1 MRAKQR
7 RAGAVPIISA
17 RQAASLISS
26 GDCVYFGGSSAG
38 HAVPEAIIDAL
49 RDVYSERGAP
59 EDLMVVGTVPIGDWL
74 ATGLGFNKLSAPGL
88 VRRVVASGLSNCPAL
103 GQLALANKIEA
114 YTIPQG
120 VLAQLARENAAG
132 RPGVITKVGLYTFAD
147 PRIGGCRQSER
158 SKEDMVALVDIQ
170 GEEHLLYKTFPI
182 QVAILRGSI
191 ADEKG
196 NISLEDEAYVGES
209 MSIAAAAR
217 RSGGIVIV
225 QVKRVAA
232 SNTLNQREVRI
243 PGVLVDYLVVDPDQ
257 RQTYATE
264 YSPAYAGKMRVPD
277 GAIEALPLDVRK
289 IIARRAALELTPGA
303 TVNIGYGISNGI
315 SVVAAEEGIYRSVTL
330 TAEQGVIGGIPAPGM
345 DAGAGTNYDMIAP
358 QPDQF
363 DFYDGGG
370 LDIAFLSSAEVDRHG
385 NVNVSRFGTKIIG
398 PGGFI
403 NISQGARKVVFSGTL
418 TAEGLS
424 AKPDGGSLVIA
435 NEGTVKKWVKDV
447 NQITFSGNY
456 AKERQQEVVFITER
470 AVFELTPNGLML
482 TEVAPGISVEK
493 DVLPNIEFD
502 VIVSPD
508 LKLMD
513 ARIFK
518 NEPMNLAERFQAVAV
533 QA

>member
-1 MRAKQR
+1 M
-7 RAGAVPIISA
+7 ITA
-17 RQAASLISS
+17 REAASLISN
-26 GDCVYFGGSSAG
+26 GDCVYFGGSSGG
-38 HAVPEAIIDAL
+38 HAVPESIINAL
-49 RDVYSERGAP
+49 RDVYSEQGAP
-59 EDLMVVGTVPIGDWL
+59 KDLMVVGTVPIGDWDTAGFSKL
-74 ATGLGFNKLSAPGL
+74 AAPGL

-103 GQLALANKIEA
+103 GRLALANKIEA

-132 RPGVITKVGLYTFAD
+132 RPGVITKVGLHTFAD
-147 PRIGGCRQSER
+147 PRISGCRQSEC
-158 SKEDMVALVDIQ
+158 SKEDMVAVVDIE
-170 GEEHLLYKTFPI
+170 GDEYLLYKTFPI
-182 QVAILRGSI
+182 QVAILRGSV

-209 MSIAAAAR
+209 MSLAVAAR

-225 QVKRVAA
+225 QVKQVAA
-232 SNTLNQREVRI
+232 ANTLNQREVRI
-243 PGVLVDYLVVDPDQ
+243 PGVLVDYLVVDPGQ

-277 GAIEALPLDVRK
+277 GTIAPLPFDERK
-289 IIARRAALELTPGA
+289 IIARRAALELMPGA

-315 SVVAAEEGIYRSVTL
+315 AVVAAEEGIYRSVTL
-330 TAEQGVIGGIPAPGM
+330 TAEQGVIGGIPAPGQ

-385 NVNVSRFGTKIIG
+385 NVNVSRFGSKIIG

-403 NISQGARKVVFSGTL
+403 NISQGAQKVVFSGTL
-418 TAEGLS
+418 TASGLK
-424 AKPDGGSLVIA
+424 AMPDDGSLVIA
-435 NEGTVKKWVKDV
+435 SEGKVKKWVKDV
-447 NQITFSGNY
+447 HQITFSGAF
-456 AKERQQEVVFITER
+456 AKEREQEVVFVTER
-470 AVFELTPNGLML
+470 AVFKLTPNGLML
-482 TEVAPGISVEK
+482 TEIAPGVSVEEH
-493 DVLPNIEFD
+493 VLPNIEFD

-508 LKLMD
+508 LKLMG

-518 NEPMNLAERFQAVAV
+518 DEPMNLAVRFHDGVGQA
-533 QA
+533 

>member
-1 MRAKQR
+1 MQLKKNKRT
-7 RAGAVPIISA
+7 GEVPIVTA
-17 RQAASLISS
+17 RQAVSLISN
-26 GDCVYFGGSSAG
+26 GDCVYFGGSAG
-38 HAVPEAIIDAL
+38 VAIPELVIDAL
-49 RDVYSERGAP
+49 RDVHSEKGSP
-59 EDLMVVGTVPIGDWL
+59 ENLMLVGTVAIGDW
-74 ATGLGFNKLSAPGL
+74 ATTGFNKLAAPGL
-88 VRRVVASGLSNCPAL
+88 VRRVVASGLNNCPAL
-103 GQLALANKIEA
+103 GRRALANEIEA
-114 YTIPQG
+114 YTLPQG
-120 VLAQLARENAAG
+120 VLAQLTRENAAG
-132 RPGVITKVGLYTFAD
+132 RPGVVTKVGLRTFAD
-147 PRIGGCRQSER
+147 PRIGGCKQSEC
-158 SKEDMVALVDIQ
+158 SKEDMVAVVDIE

-209 MSIAAAAR
+209 MSIAAATR

-277 GAIEALPLDVRK
+277 GKIASLPFDVRK
-289 IIARRAALELTPGA
+289 VIARRAALELTPGA

-315 SVVAAEEGIYRSVTL
+315 AVVAAEEGIYRSVTL
-330 TAEQGVIGGIPAPGM
+330 TAEQGVIGGIPAPGQ

-385 NVNVSRFGTKIIG
+385 NVNVSRFGDKIIG

-418 TAEGLS
+418 TASGLN
-424 AKPDGGSLVIA
+424 AIPDNGTLVIA

-447 NQITFSGNY
+447 YQITFSGAF

-470 AVFELTPNGLML
+470 AVFKLTPNGVML

-493 DVLPNIEFD
+493 HVLANIGFDVL
-502 VIVSPD
+502 VSPD

-518 NEPMNLAERFQAVAV
+518 NEPMNLAV
-533 QA
+533 QFHDNAGRA